1 MSKSFAAGT
10 VHKNRKEAVVDPG
23 SSRGPAISPCPPPA
37 PRLPELE
44 LALRAPRI
52 PRVAVATE

>member
-23 SSRGPAISPCPPPA
+23 SSPGPAISPCPPP
-37 PRLPELE
+37 PLPELE
-44 LALRAPRI
+44 LVLRAPRI